1 MEFKSEYYNATQIDS
16 LVFNY
21 GFKEGIIKNKSS
33 LILNIPSLLHK
44 NLNLPISMNPSDY
57 GRLVNIKY
65 LENSEFYTIHN
76 DKGQTISFEKF
87 ENYNEVEISKAGIS
101 LVKFKDVLS
110 NENNFTRT
118 IDNKKFYFE
127 NNQQIL
133 STTEI
138 KTDFIAKTHISKN
151 IVNNFITL
159 DIETYIDDNGLYPY
173 LISFYDGNKSYS
185 FGL

>member
-76 DKGQTISFEKF
+76 DKGQTISF
-87 ENYNEVEISKAGIS
+87 
-101 LVKFKDVLS
+101 
-110 NENNFTRT
+110 
-118 IDNKKFYFE
+118 
-127 NNQQIL
+127 
-133 STTEI
+133 
-138 KTDFIAKTHISKN
+138 
-151 IVNNFITL
+151 
-159 DIETYIDDNGLYPY
+159 
-173 LISFYDGNKSYS
+173 
-185 FGL
+185 